1 MQTVAR
7 PGSPA
12 EDTRSRI
19 LQAAKEIYQQNGT
32 RGTTTREVAERAGV
46 NEATLFR
53 HFGNKNALLNAMREN
68 SCGLAQFESAMTAL
82 TGDLREDMRLIG
94 AAMAE
99 RMFAQRALMC
109 VSLAEDAR
117 GDALVMEPEWR
128 GPSQIIAMLKDFFGL
143 AVARGAMKGDP
154 ARLATFFSGILFSYV
169 IARKLWH
176 SEVVK
181 SDDIDFIVDVFLNG
195 VQ

>member
-7 PGSPA
+7 PGSSA

-19 LQAAKEIYQQNGT
+19 LQAAKEVYQQNGT
-32 RGTTTREVAERAGV
+32 RGTTTRVVAERAGV

-53 HFGNKNALLNAMREN
+53 HFGNKHALLIAMREN
-68 SCGLAQFESAMTAL
+68 SCGLAHFEQAMTSL
-82 TGDLREDMRLIG
+82 TGDLRDDLRTIG
-94 AAMAE
+94 SSMAE
-99 RMFAQRALMC
+99 RMFEQRSLMC

-128 GPSQIIAMLKDFFGL
+128 GPSQILAMLKEFFGGK
-143 AVARGAMKGDP
+143 VAAGAMKGDP
-154 ARLATFFSGILFSYV
+154 VRLATFFLGILFSYV

-176 SEVVK
+176 SDVVK
-181 SDDIDFIVDVFLNG
+181 REDIDFIVDVFLNG